1 MAAKKALKTS
11 PTKQGSKKVGRPKTI
26 ATPEAMYEL
35 FEAYRADVKSKP
47 FIVTDWVGAGAKQV
61 DRTKEKPLTYEG
73 FANYCFL
80 QGIIYDTDDYFHNRG
95 GAYNDFRAICAMIKR
110 LIREDQIAGGMAGVY
125 NPSITQ
131 RLNGLVEKTENK
143 NEVTEIKI
151 IRAK

>member
-11 PTKQGSKKVGRPKTI
+11 PTKPESRPPGRPLKI
-26 ATPEAMYEL
+26 ESPERLMQHFDDYTVE
-35 FEAYRADVKSKP
+35 VKSKP
-47 FIVTDWVGAGAKQV
+47 FIVVDWVGGAGKQV
-61 DRTKEKPLTYEG
+61 EREKEKPLSLEG
-73 FANYCFL
+73 FNIYCYRKK
-80 QGIIYDTDDYFHNRG
+80 IYSNIDEIF
-95 GAYNDFRAICAMIKR
+95 YNKVEYPAFISVCAVIRKI
-110 LIREDQIAGGMAGVY
+110 IREDQIAGGMAGVY